1 MLRSWVEVSLDQIAA
16 NYRAVKETVGAV
28 EVMPVVK
35 ADAYRHGASAVAH
48 RLEEEGVR
56 WLAVSNVMEGV
67 RLREEGLRSRILVMA
82 DTLAAGGDAWRSH
95 RLTPVLHRLED
106 VASLP
111 QGLRYHLK
119 VDSGMSRLGVRAEPD
134 EIVRAVRGTAIEGI
148 MTHLASSANFAS
160 SQTAEQVAAFED
172 LASQLP
178 VEYVHLSST
187 SPIHF
192 GLRHTWR
199 NLVRPGLALY
209 GYVSASRGAAP
220 AQLLKVAPALTWK
233 ARILLVKDLPAG
245 ARVGYGGLYTADR
258 PLRIA
263 ILGAGYADGIPHRL
277 SNRGLVMA
285 GGQIVPMLG
294 AVSMDVTTIDVS
306 TAPELHIGDEVTL
319 LGPGLDAQA
328 MARAAGTIAYA
339 VLCGINS
346 RVSRVFV

>member
-16 NYRAVKETVGAV
+16 NYRAVQETVGKV

-56 WLAVSNVMEGV
+56 WLAVSNVTEGV

-82 DTLAAGGDAWRSH
+82 DTLEAGAGVWRSH

-106 VASLP
+106 IAALP
-111 QGLRYHLK
+111 AGIRYHLK
-119 VDSGMSRLGVRAEPD
+119 VDSGMSRLGVRAEP
-134 EIVRAVRGTAIEGI
+134 EAIVKAVRGTDIEGI
-148 MTHLASSANFAS
+148 MTHFASSADFLS
-160 SQTAEQVAAFED
+160 TQTAEQVASFET
-172 LASQLP
+172 LASQLA

-192 GLRHTWR
+192 GLRQTWR

-209 GYVSASRGAAP
+209 GYLSAGRGAPP
-220 AQLLKVAPALTWK
+220 ARLLQVSPALTWK

-245 ARVGYGGLYTADR
+245 ARIGYGGLCTAEQ
-258 PLRIA
+258 PLRMAVI
-263 ILGAGYADGIPHRL
+263 GAGYADGIPHRL
-277 SNRGLVMA
+277 SNRGQVLA
-285 GGQIVPMLG
+285 GGCVVPILG
-294 AVSMDVTTIDVS
+294 AVSMDVTTIDISAV
-306 TAPELHIGDEVTL
+306 PELKIGDEVTL
-319 LGPGLDAQA
+319 LGQGLDAQA

>member
-1 MLRSWVEVSLDQIAA
+1 MLRSWVEISLDRIAA
-16 NYRAVKETVGAV
+16 NYRAVKQTVGDV

-56 WLAVSNVMEGV
+56 WLAVSNVQEGI

-82 DTLAAGGDAWRSH
+82 DTLAAGADAWRTH

-106 VASLP
+106 IAALP
-111 QGLRYHLK
+111 RGLNYHLK
-119 VDSGMSRLGVRAEPD
+119 VDSGMSRLGVRAEP
-134 EIVRAVRGTAIEGI
+134 EAIVAAVRGTPLEGI
-148 MTHLASSANFAS
+148 MTHFASSANFVS
-160 SQTAEQVAAFED
+160 SQTNDQVATFED
-172 LASQLP
+172 LVSRLS

-192 GLRHTWR
+192 GMRKAWR

-220 AQLLKVAPALTWK
+220 AQLLDVSPALTWK
-233 ARILLVKDLPAG
+233 ARILLVKELPAG
-245 ARVGYGGLYTADR
+245 ARVGYGGLYTADQ
-258 PLRIA
+258 PTRIA
-263 ILGAGYADGIPHRL
+263 IIGAGYADGLPHRL
-277 SNRGLVMA
+277 SNRGQVLAA
-285 GGQIVPMLG
+285 GQTVPMLG
-294 AVSMDVTTIDVS
+294 AVSMDVTTIDV
-306 TAPELHIGDEVTL
+306 TAAPHLNIGDEVTL

-328 MARAAGTIAYA
+328 MARTAGTIAYA
-339 VLCGINS
+339 ILCGINA

>member
-1 MLRSWVEVSLDQIAA
+1 MLRSWVEVSLDRIAA
-16 NYRAVKETVGAV
+16 NYRAVKETVGPV

-35 ADAYRHGASAVAH
+35 ADAYRHGAGAVAH

-56 WLAVSNVMEGV
+56 WLAVSNVTEGV

-82 DTLAAGGDAWRSH
+82 DTLEAGGDAWRTH

-106 VASLP
+106 IPRLP
-111 QGLRYHLK
+111 TGISYHLK
-119 VDSGMSRLGVRAEPD
+119 VDSGMSRLGVLASTSA
-134 EIVRAVRGTAIEGI
+134 IIQAVRGTPIEGV
-148 MTHLASSANFAS
+148 MTHFASSANFQS
-160 SQTAEQVAAFED
+160 TQTVDQVAAFED
-172 LASQLP
+172 LVSRLS

-192 GLRHTWR
+192 GMRQTWR

-209 GYVSASRGAAP
+209 GYLSASRGTPP
-220 AQLLKVAPALTWK
+220 AHLLTVAPALTWK
-233 ARILLVKDLPAG
+233 ARVLLVKDLPAG
-245 ARVGYGGLYTADR
+245 ARIGYGGLCTAEK

-263 ILGAGYADGIPHRL
+263 IIGAGYADGLPHRL
-277 SNRGLVMA
+277 SNRGQVLAA
-285 GGQIVPMLG
+285 GRAVPILG
-294 AVSMDVTTIDVS
+294 AVSMDVTTIDV
-306 TAPELHIGDEVTL
+306 TGVPLEIGDEVTL
-319 LGPGLDAQA
+319 LGTGLDAQA

>member
-1 MLRSWVEVSLDQIAA
+1 MLRSWVEVSLDRIAA
-16 NYRAVKETVGAV
+16 NDRAVKQTVGAV

-56 WLAVSNVMEGV
+56 WLAVSNVTEGI
-67 RLREEGLRSRILVMA
+67 RLREDGLRSRILVMA
-82 DTLAAGGDAWRSH
+82 DTLEAGGDAWRSH

-106 VASLP
+106 IGRLP
-111 QGLRYHLK
+111 AGISYHLK

-134 EIVRAVRGTAIEGI
+134 AIVRAVRGTPIEGI
-148 MTHLASSANFAS
+148 MTHFASSANFS
-160 SQTAEQVAAFED
+160 STQTAEQIAVFEE

-192 GLRHTWR
+192 GLRNTWR

-209 GYVSASRGAAP
+209 GYLSASGGTP
-220 AQLLKVAPALTWK
+220 PEQLLKVTPALTWK

-245 ARVGYGGLYTADR
+245 ARIGYGGLCTVDGPR
-258 PLRIA
+258 RIA
-263 ILGAGYADGIPHRL
+263 IVGAGYADGVPHRL
-277 SNRGLVMA
+277 SNRGQVLA
-285 GGQIVPMLG
+285 GGQVVDILG
-294 AVSMDVTTIDVS
+294 AVSMDVTTIDISSV
-306 TAPELHIGDEVTL
+306 PHLQLGDEVTL
-319 LGPGLDAQA
+319 LGAGLDAQA

>member
-1 MLRSWVEVSLDQIAA
+1 MLRSWVEVSLDRIAA
-16 NYRAVKETVGAV
+16 NYRAVQETVGKV

-56 WLAVSNVMEGV
+56 WLAVSNVNEGV

-82 DTLAAGGDAWRSH
+82 DTLEAGGDAWRSH

-106 VASLP
+106 IAALP
-111 QGLRYHLK
+111 PGIRYHLK
-119 VDSGMSRLGVRAEPD
+119 VDTGMSRLGVRAEP
-134 EIVRAVRGTAIEGI
+134 EAIVKAVLGTPIEGI
-148 MTHLASSANFAS
+148 MTHFASSANFTS
-160 SQTAEQVAAFED
+160 TQTAEQVASFDE
-172 LASQLP
+172 LVSQLP

-209 GYVSASRGAAP
+209 GYLSVGRGTAP
-220 AQLLKVAPALTWK
+220 TRLLKVAPALTWK

-245 ARVGYGGLYTADR
+245 ARIGYGGLCAVEQ
-258 PLRIA
+258 PLRVAVI
-263 ILGAGYADGIPHRL
+263 GAGYADGIPHRL
-277 SNRGLVMA
+277 SNRGQVLA
-285 GGQIVPMLG
+285 GGKVVPMLG
-294 AVSMDVTTIDVS
+294 AVSMDVTTIDIS
-306 TAPELHIGDEVTL
+306 TVPELKIGDEVTL
-319 LGPGLDAQA
+319 LGDGLDAQA

>member
-1 MLRSWVEVSLDQIAA
+1 MLRSWVEVSLDRIAA
-16 NYRAVKETVGAV
+16 NYRSVKQTVGAV

-56 WLAVSNVMEGV
+56 WRAVSNVTAGV
-67 RLREEGLRSRILVMA
+67 RLREAGLRSRILVMA
-82 DTLAAGGDAWRSH
+82 ESLAAGGDAWRGY

-106 VASLP
+106 IADLP
-111 QGLRYHLK
+111 PGLSYHLK
-119 VDSGMSRLGVRAEPD
+119 VDSGMSRLGVRAEP
-134 EIVRAVRGTAIEGI
+134 EAIVAAVRGTPIEGI
-148 MTHLASSANFAS
+148 MTHFASSANFES
-160 SQTAEQVAAFED
+160 TQTAEQVAAFEQ
-172 LASQLP
+172 LVSQLP

-192 GLRHTWR
+192 GLRQTWR

-209 GYVSASRGAAP
+209 GYVSAARGAAP
-220 AQLLKVAPALTWK
+220 AQLLNVAPALTWK

-245 ARVGYGGLYTADR
+245 ARIGYGGLCTADR
-258 PLRIA
+258 PMKIA
-263 ILGAGYADGIPHRL
+263 IIGAGYADGIPHRL
-277 SNRGLVMA
+277 SNRGKVLVTGEA
-285 GGQIVPMLG
+285 VPILG
-294 AVSMDVTTIDVS
+294 AVSMDVTTIDIS
-306 TAPELHIGDEVTL
+306 TAPGLGIGDEVTL

>member
-1 MLRSWVEVSLDQIAA
+1 MLRSWVEVSLDRIAA
-16 NYRAVKETVGAV
+16 NYRAVKQTVGAV

-56 WLAVSNVMEGV
+56 WLAVSSVTEGI
-67 RLREEGLRSRILVMA
+67 RLREDGLRSRILVMA
-82 DTLAAGGDAWRSH
+82 DTLEAGGDAWRSH

-106 VASLP
+106 IGRLP
-111 QGLRYHLK
+111 AGISYHLK

-134 EIVRAVRGTAIEGI
+134 AIVRAVRGTPIEGI
-148 MTHLASSANFAS
+148 MTHFASSANFS
-160 SQTAEQVAAFED
+160 STQTAEQIAVFER

-192 GLRHTWR
+192 GLRNTWR

-209 GYVSASRGAAP
+209 GYLSASRGAP
-220 AQLLKVAPALTWK
+220 PEQLLNVAPALTWK

-245 ARVGYGGLYTADR
+245 ARIGYGGLCTADGPR
-258 PLRIA
+258 RIA
-263 ILGAGYADGIPHRL
+263 IVGAGYADGLPHRL
-277 SNRGLVMA
+277 SNRGQVLA
-285 GGQIVPMLG
+285 GGQAVPILG
-294 AVSMDVTTIDVS
+294 AVSMDVTTIDISSV
-306 TAPELHIGDEVTL
+306 PHLQLGDEVTL
-319 LGPGLDAQA
+319 LGTGLDAQA